1 MALIIPSYNFK
12 GVTLTNLYTRPCHFS
27 YDHTSNSFAVIF
39 GIYADEAAS
48 DIDDRIDDFS
58 IGLVPIIEEGTGSI
72 LTQVYANALAKSVSE
87 EIPIELEEEPE
98 PEP

>member
-27 YDHTSNSFAVIF
+27 YDHTSNSFSVIF

-48 DIDDRIDDFS
+48 ALDDRIDDFS

-72 LTQVYANALAKSVSE
+72 LTQVYSNALAKSVAE